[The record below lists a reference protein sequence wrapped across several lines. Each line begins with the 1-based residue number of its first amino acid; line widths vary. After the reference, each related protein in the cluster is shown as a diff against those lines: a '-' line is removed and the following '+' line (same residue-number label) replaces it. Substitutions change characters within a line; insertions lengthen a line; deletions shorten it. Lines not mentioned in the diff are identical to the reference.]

1 MEIPASDPVDL
12 TAHPIG
18 LLALAIFGVAY
29 LLVIVEE
36 AIHLRKSKPV
46 LLAAGW
52 IWALIGI
59 AYFRSGSSHQVYEAA
74 AHTILEYGELF
85 LFLLVAITYV
95 NTLEER
101 RVFEAL
107 RSKLLRYSGFLPFA
121 CSR

>member
-52 IWALIGI
+52 IWVLIGI
-59 AYFRSGSSHQVYEAA
+59 A
-74 AHTILEYGELF
+74 
-85 LFLLVAITYV
+85 
-95 NTLEER
+95 
-101 RVFEAL
+101 
-107 RSKLLRYSGFLPFA
+107 
-121 CSR
+121 